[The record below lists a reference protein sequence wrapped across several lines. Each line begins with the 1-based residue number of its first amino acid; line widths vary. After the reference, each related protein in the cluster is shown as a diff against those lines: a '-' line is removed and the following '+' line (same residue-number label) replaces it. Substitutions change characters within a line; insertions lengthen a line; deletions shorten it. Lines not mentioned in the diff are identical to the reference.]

1 MERSRLRLATLA
13 CLALLGCGSALP
25 VVSPGTSA
33 SGTTGSANVRDTGA
47 RPTPAVIADAIDR
60 EGTVRGLIDPQR
72 GLVVVSAYEDDD
84 GEVRHASRQCG
95 AELSRTVRTLDAHLE
110 VDEQGAVRCAADSCK
125 DPSLRASD
133 PNRVFVFRPDPR
145 RGVVLEA
152 VMLLGDVGLSERGF
166 EAELAWGRA
175 QIETQR
181 AAACSD

>member
-1 MERSRLRLATLA
+1 
-13 CLALLGCGSALP
+13 
-25 VVSPGTSA
+25 
-33 SGTTGSANVRDTGA
+33 
-47 RPTPAVIADAIDR
+47 VIADALDR

-84 GEVRHASRQCG
+84 GEVRQASRQCG

-110 VDEQGAVRCAADSCK
+110 DDGSLRCSADTCK

-152 VMLLGDVGLSERGF
+152 VLLLGDVGLSERGF
-166 EAELAWGRA
+166 EAELEWGRGQIAA
-175 QIETQR
+175 QR
-181 AAACSD
+181 SAACSD